1 MLAQYEMNE
10 YTTGDILPKRW
21 LIEDDGTGNIRKIKS
36 ISTPYSNKDG
46 EVVTYIDRSLIDT
59 NATARRVQ
67 AQAEKQQGSIETELD
82 RWLQA
87 QETKCDD

>member
-10 YTTGDILPKRW
+10 YTTGDILPNRW
-21 LIEDDGTGNIRKIKS
+21 LVEDDGTGNIRKIKS
-36 ISTPYSNKDG
+36 ISKPYSNANG
-46 EVVTYIDRSLIDT
+46 EVVTFIDLSLIDT

-67 AQAEKQQGSIETELD
+67 AQVEKQQGCIETEID

-87 QETKCDD
+87 QETICDD